1 MAKFYPAL
9 TPELRD
15 FITRQHLFFVATA
28 PREGRVN
35 VSPKGLDSLRILTD
49 NRVAYIDHTGSS
61 NETAAHVLDNGRITL
76 MFCSFAADPLI
87 LRLYGEGV
95 SVQPAH
101 REWAQPHVAAGR
113 RYTNTW
119 GSATP
124 CRAGPTKKA
133 RKECA
138 PIATKKTGSASTA
151 YRPDWRIE
159 MIRIGI
165 ALLLSLLLAA
175 CGDEPKPYKPPVP
188 QAGKSDPL
196 GAPLFHEQREALD
209 KAKEAGQMLE
219 QAAKLREE
227 AAQAAGRQ

>member
-15 FITRQHLFFVATA
+15 FITRQHLFFVASA

-61 NETAAHVLDNGRITL
+61 NETAAHLLDNGRITL

-101 REWAQPHVAAGR
+101 HEWAQLI
-113 RYTNTW
+113 TLF
-119 GSATP
+119 
-124 CRAGPTKKA
+124 PTMPGVRQIIVIDIESLQTSCGGGVPLYEYQGQRDTLPRWAEKKGA
-133 RKECA
+133 EGMRVYRNEKNRVSIDGL
-138 PIATKKTGSASTA
+138 PTG
-151 YRPDWRIE
+151 
-159 MIRIGI
+159 
-165 ALLLSLLLAA
+165 
-175 CGDEPKPYKPPVP
+175 
-188 QAGKSDPL
+188 
-196 GAPLFHEQREALD
+196 
-209 KAKEAGQMLE
+209 LE
-219 QAAKLREE
+219 N
-227 AAQAAGRQ
+227 